1 MKQPIKGAKTKKK
14 KKVQKIVKI
23 KKQEYGTSQLERD
36 FARDFLDRMKIKY
49 VYQFEAKDIKRF
61 YDFAV
66 TVYDNYPFNYEDK
79 DGIISIVQVDRMPTI
94 GFLIEIDGDYFHSNP
109 NVVDENKLNPMQ
121 KHNKRVDKIKNDWA
135 LMHGIPLLRIWE
147 EDIRK
152 HPDIVKKKIK
162 SYINEANKRKIII
175 ENKKK
180 PH

>member
-1 MKQPIKGAKTKKK
+1 MKQPVKGKRKVKKRTETVRKVK
-14 KKVQKIVKI
+14 KA
-23 KKQEYGTSQLERD
+23 EYGTSQLERD

-49 VYQFEAKDIKRF
+49 VYQFEAKNIKRF

-66 TVYDNYPFNYEDK
+66 TIYDNYPFRYEVK
-79 DGIISIVQVDRMPTI
+79 DGINSIIQTDKMPTI
-94 GFLIEIDGDYFHSNP
+94 NFLIEIDGDFFHSNP

-121 KHNKRVDKIKNDWA
+121 KHNKWVDKIKNEWA
-135 LMHGIPLLRIWE
+135 LMHGLPLLRIWE

-152 HPDIVKKKIK
+152 HPKKVEKMLK
-162 SYINEANKRKIII
+162 EELDKARKKMLIL

>member
-1 MKQPIKGAKTKKK
+1 MKQPIKGARSKRKKK
-14 KKVQKIVKI
+14 PQKIIKV
-23 KKQEYGTSQLERD
+23 KKQLYGTSQLERD
-36 FARDFLDRMKIKY
+36 FARDFLDKMKLKY
-49 VYQFEAKDIKRF
+49 IYQFEAKDIKRF

-66 TVYDNYPFNYEDK
+66 SVYDNYPYKYEDK
-79 DGIISIVQVDRMPTI
+79 DGIRSIVQVDKMPTI
-94 GFLIEIDGDYFHSNP
+94 GFCIEIDGDYFHSNP

-121 KHNKRVDKIKNDWA
+121 KHNKWVDKIKNDWA

-152 HPDIVKKKIK
+152 HPEKVRKKLKEFIT
-162 SYINEANKRKIII
+162 EANKRKLII

>member
-1 MKQPIKGAKTKKK
+1 MKQPVKGKRKVKKRTETVRKVK
-14 KKVQKIVKI
+14 KA
-23 KKQEYGTSQLERD
+23 EYGTSQLERD

-49 VYQFEAKDIKRF
+49 VYQFEAKNIKRF

-66 TVYDNYPFNYEDK
+66 TIYDNYPFRYEVK
-79 DGIISIVQVDRMPTI
+79 DGINSIIQTDKMLTI
-94 GFLIEIDGDYFHSNP
+94 NFLIEIDGDFFHSNP

-121 KHNKRVDKIKNDWA
+121 KHNKWVDKIKNEWA
-135 LMHGIPLLRIWE
+135 LMHGLPLLRIWE

-152 HPDIVKKKIK
+152 HPKKVEKMLK
-162 SYINEANKRKIII
+162 EELDKARKKMLIL